1 MNKLL
6 LHTLVFFLIGYH
18 PLHIS
23 FTSLDINGE
32 ASVGRLS
39 VKVFSD
45 DFADRIRLDHTNFAL
60 IENDTLNIKDKAIF
74 LPYLAEN
81 LQIRLNGEL
90 KALDNWCL
98 DSIKNNFEASWLY
111 FSLDLD
117 KVVKEISVRNSI
129 LFDVF
134 NDQKN
139 LLILSRDD
147 EERAYQLSRK
157 KPVITVRY

>member
-1 MNKLL
+1 VNKLV
-6 LHTLVFFLIGYH
+6 LHTLVFLIIGYH

-23 FTSLDINGE
+23 FTSLDINRE
-32 ASVGRLS
+32 AALGILS

-45 DFADRIRLDHTNFAL
+45 DFADRLGLDHANFAL
-60 IENDTLNIKDKAIF
+60 MENDTLTMKDKAIF

-81 LQIRLNGEL
+81 LQIRLDGEL
-90 KALDNWCL
+90 KALYHWSL

-111 FSLDLD
+111 FSLELNQ
-117 KVVKEISVRNSI
+117 VVKEVSVRNTI
-129 LFDVF
+129 FFDVF

-139 LLILSRDD
+139 LLILSNDGI
-147 EERAYQLSRK
+147 EKAYQLSRK